1 MARGRIRQPEPSVNQ
16 EGIIPVPQRD
26 ETAKCGDVV
35 FIENDGSIGAMEEKI
50 EVKVGKLLAEKGL
63 TLAVAES
70 CTGGLVG
77 HLLTNVPGSSE
88 YFRGGVVAYA
98 YGAKERLLGVRHKT
112 LYEFGAVS
120 EQTAREM
127 ARGARSALGADIGL
141 SVTGIA
147 GPGGGMVNKP
157 VGLTWAAVSA
167 RDGFWME
174 RNVWDGDRE
183 GNKTASAIGALALLL
198 KVLEMNIE

>member
-1 MARGRIRQPEPSVNQ
+1 
-16 EGIIPVPQRD
+16 
-26 ETAKCGDVV
+26 
-35 FIENDGSIGAMEEKI
+35 MEEQI
-50 EVKVGKLLAEKGL
+50 EVKVGRLLHEKGL

-88 YFRGGVVAYA
+88 YFLGGVVAYA

-127 ARGARSALGADIGL
+127 ARGARRALSADIGL

-147 GPGGGMVNKP
+147 GPGGGLPEKP
-157 VGLTWAAVSA
+157 VGLAWAAVSA
-167 RDGFWME
+167 RESDWVE
-174 RNVWDGDRE
+174 RSLWDGDRD
-183 GNKTASAIGALALLL
+183 GNKRASAVGALTLLI
-198 KVLEMNIE
+198 KVLETGID

>member
-1 MARGRIRQPEPSVNQ
+1 M
-16 EGIIPVPQRD
+16 PVSQSD
-26 ETAKCGDVV
+26 VTVDCGNDVY
-35 FIENDGSIGAMEEKI
+35 IERDGSIGVMEEQI
-50 EVKVGKLLAEKGL
+50 EVKVGKLLHEKGL

-77 HLLTNVPGSSE
+77 HLITNVPGSSE
-88 YFRGGVVAYA
+88 YFRGGIVAYA

-127 ARGARSALGADIGL
+127 ARGARRALSADIGL

-147 GPGGGMVNKP
+147 GPGGGMPDKP
-157 VGLTWAAVSA
+157 VGLTWAVVSA
-167 RDGFWME
+167 REGDWAE

-183 GNKTASAIGALALLL
+183 GNKSASAIGALALLL

>member
-1 MARGRIRQPEPSVNQ
+1 
-16 EGIIPVPQRD
+16 
-26 ETAKCGDVV
+26 
-35 FIENDGSIGAMEEKI
+35 MEEQI
-50 EVKVGKLLAEKGL
+50 EVKVGRLLREKKL

-88 YFRGGVVAYA
+88 YFLGGVVAYA

-127 ARGARSALGADIGL
+127 ARGARREFSADIGL

-147 GPGGGMVNKP
+147 GPGGGMPEKP
-157 VGLTWAAVSA
+157 VGLAWAAVSA
-167 RDGFWME
+167 RESDWEEMNIWE
-174 RNVWDGDRE
+174 SDRE
-183 GNKTASAIGALALLL
+183 GNKMASAVGALTLLL
-198 KVLEMNIE
+198 QVLEKGID

>member
-1 MARGRIRQPEPSVNQ
+1 
-16 EGIIPVPQRD
+16 
-26 ETAKCGDVV
+26 V

-167 RDGFWME
+167 RDGFWVE

-183 GNKTASAIGALALLL
+183 GNKTASAVGALALLL

>member
-16 EGIIPVPQRD
+16 EGIILVSQRD

-50 EVKVGKLLAEKGL
+50 EVKVGKLLVEKGL